1 MVLHHQVQMT
11 NLLTR
16 LGWESRVA
24 GDQKGNLQ
32 SRVAN
37 IVRELVDYLF
47 FVDEAPLPSPVRGS
61 AGFVEKFP
69 ATGPRDQKGRSLR
82 DLDLERRLFRY
93 PCSYLIYSP
102 AFDALPQPAKDAV
115 YQRMWDI
122 LSGRETDKI
131 YARLTRADR
140 QAIVEI
146 LRETKNDLPSWFRS

>member
-1 MVLHHQVQMT
+1 MT

-16 LGWESRVA
+16 LGWESRVDP
-24 GDQKGNLQ
+24 DQKGNAQ
-32 SRVAN
+32 SRVTTL
-37 IVRELVDYLF
+37 VREFVDYLF

-61 AGFVEKFP
+61 AGFAEKFP

-131 YARLTRADR
+131 YGRLSRADR
-140 QAIVEI
+140 EAIVEI